1 MSKSGSA
8 PLSPQQQTSLLSIK
22 GNALCAECSTSN
34 PSWCSLTYGITL
46 CLDCA
51 GVHRGLGV
59 HLSFVRSIT
68 MDDWNSD
75 QYNQMLRGG
84 NDKWDEAWKQGN
96 ATAQFREK
104 QAWKAV
110 RDGEKWRAEM
120 REVVKS
126 KYESEVAA
134 LYRDMLARKDG
145 AVTTMT
151 GSLGSPQV
159 ETVSLAMEQPPTL
172 RECQAVLF
180 PFFLALMTH
189 EPKNLMSLIMWTIC
203 GFALSSW
210 INIHGPVAYTGI
222 LVPSI
227 LGITGFV
234 PYYFVNSMSTKYAF
248 VWVNHRHD
256 AFKSAKNMLVDLIT
270 NKRAKRLETCDVY
283 YPVTKERKAKVG
295 LVFYPGALVD
305 RTAYAPIAA
314 RLAEA
319 GIFVVVANLEPFRL
333 VCSLK
338 TYNSKEKVMR
348 MISDSLLL
356 GAEDGSGLWE
366 VENWAI
372 GGHSMGGSLAIAS
385 CVNEMSS
392 TLKKVVLWGVGS
404 YPHQLMHPCKPL
416 RDVTSDV
423 DVLLVNGSNDAVIN
437 AFGGKPAW
445 DDMEAKLPPRADGSV
460 KPGQGCTIYKTI
472 QGGNHS
478 GCAHYGPQM
487 YPVRDGD
494 RSITL
499 EQQQEHTAKLSVDF
513 LLGEY
518 DKLSI

>member
-1 MSKSGSA
+1 
-8 PLSPQQQTSLLSIK
+8 
-22 GNALCAECSTSN
+22 
-34 PSWCSLTYGITL
+34 
-46 CLDCA
+46 
-51 GVHRGLGV
+51 
-59 HLSFVRSIT
+59 

-75 QYNQMLRGG
+75 QYDQMLRGG
-84 NDKWDEAWKQGN
+84 NDKWDGVWKQGN
-96 ATAQFREK
+96 ATAHFREK

-110 RDGEKWRAEM
+110 RDGVEERAEL
-120 REVVKS
+120 REVVKN
-126 KYESEVAA
+126 KYESEVATH
-134 LYRDMLARKDG
+134 YREMIARKDG
-145 AVTTMT
+145 AVVTET
-151 GSLGSPQV
+151 GAANSSQVV
-159 ETVSLAMEQPPTL
+159 ETVSLANERPPTL
-172 RECQAVLF
+172 RECQAITF
-180 PFFLALMTH
+180 PFVLALLTH

-210 INIHGPVAYTGI
+210 MNKHGPAAYTGV
-222 LVPSI
+222 LVPTI
-227 LGITGFV
+227 LGITGYV
-234 PYYFVNSMSTKYAF
+234 PYYFVNSMSTKYASG
-248 VWVNHRHD
+248 WVNHRHD
-256 AFKSAKNMLVDLIT
+256 AFKSAKNMFIELVT
-270 NKRAKRLETCDVY
+270 NKKAKRLESCDVY
-283 YPVTKERKAKVG
+283 YPSTKERKAKVG

-305 RTAYAPIAA
+305 RTAYTPIAA

-333 VCSLK
+333 VVSLK
-338 TYNSKEKVMR
+338 TYNTKEKVMR

-385 CVNEMSS
+385 CANEMSS

-423 DVLLVNGSNDAVIN
+423 DVLLVNGSNDAILN

-445 DDMEAKLPPRADGSV
+445 DDMEAKLPPRAVGCV
-460 KPGQGCTIYKTI
+460 EPGQGCTIYKTI

-478 GCAHYGPQM
+478 GCAHYGPQI

-499 EQQQEHTAKLSVDF
+499 DEQQEHTVKLTADF
-513 LLGEY
+513 LLGKYEM
-518 DKLSI
+518 LSI